1 MNNYLIEGLSGTGK
15 TTVGEELLKRG
26 FRVIDADKAFGY
38 YGDPK
43 TKLPTKNKSQ
53 INWLWDKDKIKQEL
67 DGVEDVTF
75 ISGGAMNQNEFMQ
88 HFAKVFTL
96 YVDDDTLKNRLL
108 SRTNND
114 FGKKPKDLT
123 QQLEWNKGT
132 IDYAKQRGTILIDA
146 TKPVEAVVDE
156 ILSYIK
162 K

>member
-26 FRVIDADKAFGY
+26 FRVIDADKAFGF
-38 YGDPK
+38 YGDH
-43 TKLPTKNKSQ
+43 KNKSQ
-53 INWLWDKDKIKQEL
+53 LNWLWDKDKIKQEL

-75 ISGGAMNQNEFMQ
+75 ICGGAMNQNEFMQ
-88 HFAKVFTL
+88 YFAKVFTL

-114 FGKKPKDLT
+114 FGKKPEDLAR
-123 QQLEWNKGT
+123 QLEWNKGT

-146 TKPVEAVVDE
+146 TKPIKAVVGE

-162 K
+162 VV